1 VLKDLWV
8 ITTPDQLD
16 LVVIL
21 DRVWRVDLGL
31 RTLDL
36 QDFPEAKV
44 LREHKVPKVQP
55 HLKV

>member
-21 DRVWRVDLGL
+21 DRVWRVDLDL

-36 QDFPEAKV
+36 QDFLEVKV
-44 LREHKVPKVQP
+44 LRVLKVTRVQP

>member
-21 DRVWRVDLGL
+21 DRVWRVVLVL
-31 RTLDL
+31 QTLDL
-36 QDFPEAKV
+36 QDFLEVKV
-44 LREHKVPKVQP
+44 LRVLKVTRVQP